1 MNNSLPFLLKMYYYL
16 LVGKNKHTQRSNTMN
31 DFPHL
36 TDVQKLELASS
47 LIGNVFFQY
56 QTGKVQ
62 TELDNAYTCLDNA
75 INLIKGKE

>member
-1 MNNSLPFLLKMYYYL
+1 
-16 LVGKNKHTQRSNTMN
+16 MN

-56 QTGKVQ
+56 QTGDVQ
-62 TELDNAYTCLDNA
+62 TQLDNAYSCLDKA
-75 INLIKGKE
+75 INLIKEGK